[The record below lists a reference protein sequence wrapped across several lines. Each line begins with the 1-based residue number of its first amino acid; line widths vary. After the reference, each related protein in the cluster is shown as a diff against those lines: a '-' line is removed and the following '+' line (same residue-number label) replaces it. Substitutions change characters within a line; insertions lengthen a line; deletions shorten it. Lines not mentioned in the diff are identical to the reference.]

1 MIPREQPVW
10 SVFSSLRPPSMR
22 FSRLRSSW
30 WCYPEMAFVWAV
42 GQLRLYLEAGRKR
55 VLHFELQRLWCTG
68 ISVFSIDGERKVTYS
83 LKPFTSSASSC
94 FRLSAFLC
102 SSSRMDSRNWIS
114 SSSRARNWFAER
126 GSLSFKNKQVVDAFG
141 EDAGIHT

>member
-1 MIPREQPVW
+1 
-10 SVFSSLRPPSMR
+10 
-22 FSRLRSSW
+22 
-30 WCYPEMAFVWAV
+30 MAFVWAV

-55 VLHFELQRLWCTG
+55 VLHFVLQRLCVHRNF
-68 ISVFSIDGERKVTYS
+68 SFFSIDGERKVTYS

>member
-1 MIPREQPVW
+1 
-10 SVFSSLRPPSMR
+10 
-22 FSRLRSSW
+22 
-30 WCYPEMAFVWAV
+30 MAFVWAV

-55 VLHFELQRLWCTG
+55 VLHFVLQRLCMHRN
-68 ISVFSIDGERKVTYS
+68 FSSFAFDRRGVMEWNEKATYS

>member
-1 MIPREQPVW
+1 MGGG
-10 SVFSSLRPPSMR
+10 
-22 FSRLRSSW
+22 
-30 WCYPEMAFVWAV
+30 AV
-42 GQLRLYLEAGRKR
+42 EVVPGGGAEAGIAFRAATALCAQEFL
-55 VLHFELQRLWCTG
+55 VL
-68 ISVFSIDGERKVTYS
+68 VPIDGLERKGDMTYS